1 MRTLSFAVLVL
12 CAPLA
17 TAAEG
22 MWTPDQLQEIA
33 APLSA
38 AGLALDPAELADLRG
53 QPMGALV
60 SLGGCSAAF
69 VSAEGLVVTNHHCAR
84 GAIQLNS
91 TTERNLLV
99 DGLQAES
106 PGDEPSA
113 GPGAR
118 IYVTEAIHD
127 VTEKVLAGVRPGM
140 ADGARFEAIDA
151 ARKALVAECE
161 ATPGYRCSV
170 TSFFGG
176 LSYRQLVQLEIRD
189 VRLVYAPP
197 GAIGSFGG
205 DVDNWMW
212 PRHTGDFAFYR
223 AYVGPDGKPAAHA
236 PANRPY
242 RPQRHLALAGAPL
255 REGDFVMVAGYPG
268 NTSRYRLA
276 DEIEAAIDWT
286 FPRQIAQLNDLLAI
300 VAAAGEPGS
309 EVAIKYHSSVAGWEN
324 ARKNLSGQLE
334 GFARADAL
342 GSKRREEAALASW
355 LAGRGASGR
364 KTLANL
370 AELRAHLAKVRQ
382 TRKRDQHLAAIG
394 ATGLFS
400 AARSL
405 HQLSIERQREDAR
418 RQSGYQ
424 TRDEPAI
431 EARLRQLERRLD
443 PAVDR
448 QLLAYSLRRYAAL
461 PKDQRLPELDDWL
474 GAGNLAPEARN
485 AAIDV
490 RLDALYANTELTD
503 TSKRLRW
510 LGADRKQIEASPDS
524 FLQLAVAL
532 APALQRLEDRRRAHE
547 GGLQR
552 LQPAYMQA
560 MLDFHRSQGRATY
573 PDANGTLRITF
584 GQVRGKSPRD
594 GLAYLPFTHVSGILA
609 KHTGVGPFDAT
620 AAQVA
625 AIASGGPDRV
635 VNFLADL
642 DVTGGN
648 SGSATLNA
656 RGELV
661 GLVFDMTWESV
672 ASNWVFNPE
681 LTRSIHVDL
690 GYMVWVMEQVY
701 PAPRV
706 LRELGLRSD

>member
-1 MRTLSFAVLVL
+1 MRRLVALALVL
-12 CAPLA
+12 SPSLA
-17 TAAEG
+17 AAAEG
-22 MWTPDQLQEIA
+22 MWTPDQLAEIA
-33 APLSA
+33 APLKA
-38 AGLALDPAELADLRG
+38 AGLELDPAALADLRG

-91 TTERNLLV
+91 TPERNLLV
-99 DGLQAES
+99 DGFHAEALA
-106 PGDEPSA
+106 DEPSA

-127 VTEKVLAGVRPGM
+127 VTDRVLAKVKPGM
-140 ADGARFEAIDA
+140 ADRARFDAIDT
-151 ARKALVAECE
+151 ARKELVAECE
-161 ATPGYRCSV
+161 ARPGYRCNV
-170 TSFFGG
+170 VSFFGG
-176 LSYRQLVQLEIRD
+176 LSFRQLVQLEIRD

-205 DVDNWMW
+205 EVDNWMW

-236 PANRPY
+236 PENRPY
-242 RPQRHLALAGAPL
+242 RPQRHLTLAAKPL
-255 REGDFVMVAGYPG
+255 GEGDFVMVAGYPG
-268 NTSRYRLA
+268 STFRHRLA
-276 DEIEAAIDWT
+276 DEIEAVIGWT
-286 FPRQIAQLNDLLAI
+286 YPRQIAQMSELLAI

-309 EVAIKYHSSVAGWEN
+309 EVAIKYVPSVAGWEN
-324 ARKNLSGQLE
+324 ARKNFTGQLE

-342 GSKRREEAALASW
+342 GAKRREEAALEAW
-355 LAGRGASGR
+355 LATQGAAGRRGQ
-364 KTLANL
+364 ANL
-370 AELRAHLAKVRQ
+370 DALRAHLAKARE
-382 TRKRDQHLAAIG
+382 TRERDQHLAAIG

-400 AARSL
+400 AARTL

-424 TRDEPAI
+424 KRDEPAI

-443 PAVDR
+443 PGVDR
-448 QLLAYSLRRYAAL
+448 QLLRYSLLRHAAL
-461 PKDQRLPELDDWL
+461 PQAQRLPELDAWL
-474 GAGNLAPEARN
+474 GLGEAGPAQRE
-485 AAIDV
+485 AAIDA
-490 RLDALYANTELTD
+490 RLERLYANTELSD
-503 TSKRLRW
+503 TATRMGW
-510 LGADRKQIEASPDS
+510 LAAERGQIEASDDS

-532 APALQRLEDRRRAHE
+532 SPALQRLEDARKAHE
-547 GGLQR
+547 GGLLR
-552 LQPAYMQA
+552 LQPAYMQTW
-560 MLDFHRSQGRATY
+560 LDFRRSQGRATY

-584 GQVRGKSPRD
+584 GNVRGKSPRD
-594 GLAYLPFTHVSGILA
+594 GLAYLPFTHASGILA
-609 KHTGVGPFDAT
+609 KHTGVDPFDAT
-620 AAQVA
+620 AAQIQ
-625 AIASGGPDRV
+625 AIEAGAQERV

-648 SGSATLNA
+648 SGSATLNS

-672 ASNWVFNPE
+672 ASNWLFDPA

-690 GYMVWVMEQVY
+690 GYMAWVMEQVY

-706 LRELGLRSD
+706 LRELGLRGD